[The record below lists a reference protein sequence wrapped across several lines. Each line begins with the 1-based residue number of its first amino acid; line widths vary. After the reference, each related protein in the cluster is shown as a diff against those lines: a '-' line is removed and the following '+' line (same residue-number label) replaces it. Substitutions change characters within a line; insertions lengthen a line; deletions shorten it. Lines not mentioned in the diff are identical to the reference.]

1 MATDCAT
8 FIKGL
13 RISRIK
19 RILIVP
25 CIPWPSVPKKRRSMK
40 AMTREELAYR
50 AGVDRKTFYRYIMR
64 HKDELCAM
72 GMRPRERLPPAV
84 VKWIVDAYGVSID
97 DE

>member
-1 MATDCAT
+1 MSIRAK
-8 FIKGL
+8 IK
-13 RISRIK
+13 K
-19 RILIVP
+19 
-25 CIPWPSVPKKRRSMK
+25 RSMK

>member
-1 MATDCAT
+1 MSIRA
-8 FIKGL
+8 
-13 RISRIK
+13 
-19 RILIVP
+19 
-25 CIPWPSVPKKRRSMK
+25 PKKRRSMK

-72 GMRPRERLPPAV
+72 GMRPRERLPPIV
-84 VKWIVDAYGVSID
+84 VKWIAQNYGVSID